1 MSLRPQ
7 LIFWLANLSL
17 IVLLTACGQSE
28 DPVISRI
35 KRDKQVIIVTHPVN
49 LPFEFAAGT
58 GVQGFDVDVGEEIA
72 ADLGVRARWAKARN
86 FEDIFTMLE
95 SGEVD
100 LAMSALSITADR
112 SQKYEFSK
120 PYFRSGQGL
129 AIRKEDREKIKAVR
143 DLKGKKV
150 GVQRG
155 TTGEKFMHRQGLSG
169 VEIIEFPTLDD
180 ALLALNTKQLDAVIG
195 DSPIIGYSIYR
206 SFPGLTTVGD
216 RLTDEEY
223 AVMVKKGNRTLLD
236 SVNNTLSRLE
246 QSGKLDEIEKKWFTE
261 YREALAKSQEEER
274 ALERAKQT
282 PRTIIFRISRAANF
296 NYDLSQLDGFQIV
309 LEGTNGQGRYVS
321 SYILTRG
328 ASGSCQVSAIPGK
341 YRLRLGKL
349 TINNVPVPLDIR
361 NRPLTYGI
369 VLRHDGAELILPPEA
384 RG

>member
-1 MSLRPQ
+1 MGLKLNFR
-7 LIFWLANLSL
+7 LAILSL
-17 IVLLTACGQSE
+17 TILLTACGQSD
-28 DPVISRI
+28 DPVLSRI

-58 GVQGFDVDVGEEIA
+58 GVQGFDIDIGEEIA
-72 ADLGVRARWAKARN
+72 ADLGVKARWAKARS
-86 FEDIFTMLE
+86 FDDIFTMLE

-100 LAMSALSITADR
+100 LAMSALSITAER
-112 SQKYEFSK
+112 SQKFLFSK

-129 AIRKEDREKIKAVR
+129 AIRREDREKIRSVR
-143 DLKGKKV
+143 DLQGKKV

-155 TTGEKFMHRQGLSG
+155 TTGDKFMQRQRLDG
-169 VEIIEFPTLDD
+169 VEIIGFPTLDD
-180 ALLALNTKQLDAVIG
+180 ALVALNTKQLDAVIG
-195 DSPIIGYSIYR
+195 DFPIIGYSIFR
-206 SFPGLTTVGD
+206 SFPGLIMVGD

-223 AVMVKKGNRTLLD
+223 AVMVKKGNRALLD
-236 SVNNTLSRLE
+236 SVNKTLGRLE
-246 QSGKLDEIEKKWFTE
+246 QNGKLAEIEKKWFSE
-261 YREALAKSQEEER
+261 YREALAKIQEEER

-309 LEGTNGQGRYVS
+309 LEGTGGQGSYVS

-328 ASGSCQVSAIPGK
+328 ASGSCQVSALPGK

-349 TINNVPVPLDIR
+349 TINNVPVPLDIK

-369 VLRHDGAELILPPEA
+369 VLRRDGAELILPPEA